1 MRRILLSLGLLAALP
16 VYGFGANAVADAAM
30 NRDLAAVKAG
40 IAQKADVNATQ
51 ADGSTALHWAA
62 HWDDPEMA
70 DRLIKAGADAKATT
84 RLGATPLYLAAE
96 NGSAA
101 MIKKLLAA
109 GADPNAT
116 VLMHGETPL
125 MFAARSGSV
134 DSVRVLLDAGANIDA
149 KETYQQTTALLWAA
163 EQNHADVVTLL
174 LSRGANAGTA
184 SKVVLLTPPGGR
196 RPAAAKAA
204 AVDDDPDAPP
214 PPTGKG
220 GLTALILAVREH
232 GIESVKALLDA
243 KAPIDHQSADGS
255 TALLVATQ
263 NGYADIAKLLIEHG
277 ANVNLVNS
285 KGWTPL
291 FLAVKA
297 RTLETGTM
305 PNPILDKA
313 ALFDVIRMLVEHG
326 ADVNARLKANT
337 EVHNAITATWIR
349 EPGATAFMRASL
361 CGDLEVMKYL
371 LAHGADPKINTNDGT
386 TALMALSGVGYADG
400 FMRDFG
406 GPKES
411 LEAMQLLIDLGID
424 VNAKNS
430 DGVIALHGAA
440 HKNFLEGIQL
450 LVDHGGDLTIRSHKV
465 SQFESRGNP
474 GNTPL
479 DWATGVQIGM
489 QSAIYHPEAV
499 ALIKKLM
506 TERGIPVEGLS
517 QTKGGSATAV
527 K

>member
-1 MRRILLSLGLLAALP
+1 MRKILLSLGLLAALP
-16 VYGFGANAVADAAM
+16 VYGFEASAVADAAK
-30 NRDLAAVKAG
+30 NRDLAAVKAS

-51 ADGSTALHWAA
+51 ADGSTALHWAS
-62 HWDDPEMA
+62 HWDDLDMA
-70 DRLIKAGADAKATT
+70 DQLIKAGADPKATT

-96 NGSAA
+96 NGSPA

-109 GADPNAT
+109 GVDPNTT

-125 MFAARSGSV
+125 MFAARSGNVASV
-134 DSVRVLLDAGANIDA
+134 KTLLDAGAEIDA
-149 KETYQQTTALLWAA
+149 KESYQQTTALLWAA

-174 LSRGANAGTA
+174 LARGANAGTA

-196 RPAAAKAA
+196 RPAAAKP

-220 GLTALILAVREH
+220 GLTALIIAVRER

-263 NGYADIAKLLIEHG
+263 NGDADIAKLLIERG

-305 PNPILDKA
+305 PNPLLDKT

-400 FMRDFG
+400 FMRDYG

-440 HKNFLEGIQL
+440 HKNFLEGIQV